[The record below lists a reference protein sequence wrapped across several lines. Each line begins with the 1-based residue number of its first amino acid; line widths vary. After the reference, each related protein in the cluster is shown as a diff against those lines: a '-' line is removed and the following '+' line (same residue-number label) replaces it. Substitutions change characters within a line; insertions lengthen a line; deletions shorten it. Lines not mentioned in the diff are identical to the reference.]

1 MKKFFSMMV
10 AVAAMFTFAAC
21 EKSEPAP
28 AGDQKLTTPVIEI
41 VDVTESGFTVKWGAI
56 QGAESYSVNMKG
68 DNFSTTETSYTFT
81 ELNAGEY
88 SVRVMAKGN
97 GYKNSDFSTAKV
109 VKVIGA
115 TSVSWFTQTL
125 TLVPETDEYAAEG
138 FFPYNAAEF
147 SWKGTGVVDLMY
159 GMFATEQ
166 LEGDSDA
173 DIIANL
179 NTLGKNF
186 DSIIE
191 SVNGDGATSVF
202 EPLVGSTSYTLCTWV
217 KNSEGKEFLAK
228 SEVTTAPAVLTAEA
242 EAWLG
247 EWTGYTEKMLVFG
260 QTVTTEDVR
269 RDFTLSITAY
279 PGYADVLLVDGF
291 SELGTGC
298 PAIGQVIVE
307 DGKNILGL
315 MAQQV
320 IDELQGG
327 MYLTWISYAT
337 YGGKSNFLLGDFP
350 TYLMTMGESEGSMY
364 SGKFEDEAG
373 TPFTVEAM
381 DLVGWDGN
389 NGIGFLQDQN
399 GNSYNKFKVGPIK
412 GLTKAAATA
421 SVAAKKAHN
430 YTVGNKIQASV
441 VF

>member
-28 AGDQKLTTPVIEI
+28 AGDQKLATPVVEI

-56 QGAESYSVNMKG
+56 QGAESYSVNVKG
-68 DNFSTTETSYTFT
+68 KNYSTAETSYTFT

-88 SVRVMAKGN
+88 SVRVKATGK
-97 GYKNSDFSTAKV
+97 GYKDSDFSEAKV

-166 LEGDSDA
+166 LDGVSDA

-179 NTLGKNF
+179 NTLGDIF
-186 DSIIE
+186 DSLIA

-202 EPLVGSTSYTLCTWV
+202 EDLLGSTSYTLCTWV

-228 SEVTTAPAVLTAEA
+228 SEVTTAPAELTPEA

-247 EWTGYTEKMLVFG
+247 AWTGYTEKMLVFG

-269 RDFTLSITAY
+269 KDLSLSITAY
-279 PGYADVLLVDGF
+279 PGYADILLVDGF
-291 SELGTGC
+291 SELGAGC

-307 DGKNILGL
+307 NGKNILGL
-315 MAQQV
+315 LSQEV
-320 IDELQGG
+320 IDELDGG
-327 MYLTWISYAT
+327 MYLTWMSYAT
-337 YGGKSNFLLGDFP
+337 FKGQSNFLLGNFP

-364 SGKFEDEAG
+364 SGEFSDG

-389 NGIGFLQDQN
+389 NGIGFLSDQN
-399 GNSYNKFKVGPIK
+399 GNSFNKFKVGPIK
-412 GLTKAAATA
+412 GITKAAASA